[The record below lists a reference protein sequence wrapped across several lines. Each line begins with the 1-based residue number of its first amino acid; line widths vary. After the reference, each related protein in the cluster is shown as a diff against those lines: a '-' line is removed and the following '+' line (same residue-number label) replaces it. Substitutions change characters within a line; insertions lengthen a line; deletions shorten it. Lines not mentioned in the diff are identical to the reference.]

1 MPSNKFSQVFLLVVL
16 AWRLIAIPFEIIA
29 YPLRPKLLK
38 FKALRYSVSSFNI
51 SLFHSVDFYPFLQP
65 LISSLQHLM
74 TNSSCTACTAAALS
88 SCKLAKTFALMFI
101 FHSTHCLQGNQ
112 FGFILRNEGF
122 FCFTFLNFSNICE
135 EGYTTVCN
143 ISSWIDFTVFW
154 ICLQF
159 LNLVQFNSKPVL
171 AE

>member
-74 TNSSCTACTAAALS
+74 TNSSCTACTAAAS
-88 SCKLAKTFALMFI
+88 SYLI
-101 FHSTHCLQGNQ
+101 FLQTGQ
-112 FGFILRNEGF
+112 
-122 FCFTFLNFSNICE
+122 
-135 EGYTTVCN
+135 
-143 ISSWIDFTVFW
+143 
-154 ICLQF
+154 
-159 LNLVQFNSKPVL
+159 NLCSYVYIPFNSLSPRKSIWFHFKKWRIFL
-171 AE
+171 FHLFKL